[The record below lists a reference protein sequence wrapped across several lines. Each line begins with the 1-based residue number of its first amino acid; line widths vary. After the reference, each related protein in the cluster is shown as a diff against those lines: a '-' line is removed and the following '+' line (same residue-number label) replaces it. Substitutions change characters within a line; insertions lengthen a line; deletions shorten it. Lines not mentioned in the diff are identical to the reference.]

1 MDSASSSSSSGGA
14 QVAVAVRGDGRG
26 SRRAARWA
34 AANLAP
40 AAGRVALVHVI
51 PPLAF
56 VPTPCKEPS
65 AFHSTRSIPV
75 SSRFSVN

>member
-1 MDSASSSSSSGGA
+1 MDSSSSSSGSGPP

-34 AANLAP
+34 AANLPP
-40 AAGRVALVHVI
+40 AAGRVVLVHVI

-56 VPTPCKEPS
+56 VPTPCKEG
-65 AFHSTRSIPV
+65 STPPPPPCRLSSIQW
-75 SSRFSVN
+75 